1 MTSRKSILIGAISL
15 AAAVASAQYSIDWW
29 TVDGGGRASTGG
41 VYQVSSTVGQP
52 DAGVMSGGQFT
63 LIGGFWAVV
72 AVQTLGAPTLISR
85 QRLRVRPPLHGRRT
99 HRAFIANQPDSD
111 AACVDEC
118 PQRQHSP
125 HHRSNDGSDEIYR
138 LIYPWNCFTK

>member
-72 AVQTLGAPTLISR
+72 AVQTLGAPTLIITPAAPG
-85 QRLRVRPPLHGRRT
+85 QATLT
-99 HRAFIANQPDSD
+99 WTPDT
-111 AACVDEC
+111 
-118 PQRQHSP
+118 PGFHLQISP
-125 HHRSNDGSDEIYR
+125 
-138 LIYPWNCFTK
+138 